1 VSGGS
6 GSTPVSDRDHYSY
19 RHYADRHV
27 AEGFDAL
34 RFSGPIGRLLL
45 DEQRAILAD
54 AFAPLTGRVIVDVGS
69 GTGRAALGLAAGG
82 ATVLATDAS
91 AEMLQVAR
99 SRAAEAGLSMRF
111 GLADAHALPL
121 PDRSV
126 DAAVCLRVLM
136 HALDWRQCVAE
147 LCRVSRWR
155 VVTDYPSATSLSA
168 IESLAR
174 RLWQK
179 TGRPVEAYRVL
190 ANRDVARVFASHG
203 FRIVQ
208 IRRQFVL
215 PTRFHK
221 TVNHAGFTRGVEG
234 GLAAV
239 GLLRL
244 FGSPV
249 TIVAE
254 R

>member
-1 VSGGS
+1 MSDGTR
-6 GSTPVSDRDHYSY
+6 STPVSDRDHYSY
-19 RHYADRHV
+19 RHYADRQV

-45 DEQRAILAD
+45 DDQRTILAE
-54 AFAPLTGRVIVDVGS
+54 AFAPLTGRVVVDVGS

-82 ATVLATDAS
+82 AKVLATDAS
-91 AEMLQVAR
+91 VEMLQVAR

-121 PDRSV
+121 ADRSV

-136 HALDWRQCVAE
+136 HAIDWRQCVAE
-147 LCRVSRWR
+147 LCRVARWR
-155 VVTDYPSATSLSA
+155 VVTDYPSVMSLSA
-168 IESLAR
+168 FESAAR
-174 RLWQK
+174 HLWQT
-179 TGRPVEAYRVL
+179 TGRPVEAYRVMSS
-190 ANRDVARVFASHG
+190 REVAGAFAAHG

-208 IRRQFVL
+208 ARRQFVL

-221 TVNHAGFTRGVEG
+221 LVNHAGFTRGIEG
-234 GLAAV
+234 ALASV

-244 FGSPV
+244 FGSPI